1 MDMGNR
7 RIDNLCALYRFD
19 WRLIMGETAKDC
31 RPGTVQKRFPE
42 SVAPLINGKA
52 LLQAARANNAMI
64 MATNIRCRLPVEG
77 IVQASMATDAPVMYE
92 IAKSELG
99 YTEFTPAS
107 FVEYIIRENER
118 LGNTKVPFAIH
129 GDHITV
135 KKPEEVDGVRA
146 LIAEELEAGFTSF
159 AIDASHM
166 PNEQNLAAVLELA
179 RPIVGAGLSL
189 EVELGEIG
197 AKSGSAEGFTKP
209 EEAEWFIRE
218 LVGQGIH
225 PDLLAINN
233 GSIHGTYFG
242 TSQEGIQLELT
253 RSIWEAIQPWSVDI
267 AQHGIT
273 GTSLDK
279 ITSFINYGI
288 RKGNVG
294 TFWQNI
300 SFGLAMN
307 QNGNAITTAGK
318 DYIKRPYRGVPDELW
333 QEMCAWAVETGNTG
347 GNIKNAN
354 KPFAARLSAIPRKA
368 KKRISRQACEEAI
381 RLFEAT
387 HSIGLANKVWGLM
400 L

>member
-1 MDMGNR
+1 MG
-7 RIDNLCALYRFD
+7 
-19 WRLIMGETAKDC
+19 GEGMAKRVDTI
-31 RPGTVQKRFPE
+31 RPENVRERFPD
-42 SVAPLINGKA
+42 SVVPLVNGKA
-52 LLQAARANNAMI
+52 LIEAARKHNAMI
-64 MATNIRCRLPVEG
+64 MATNMRCRLPVEG
-77 IVQASMATDAPVMYE
+77 LVLASMACKAPVMYE

-107 FVEYIIRENER
+107 FVEYIVRENER
-118 LGNTKVPFAIH
+118 LGNTDVPFAIH
-129 GDHITV
+129 ADHITV
-135 KKPEEVDGVRA
+135 KKLEDVPAVAA
-146 LIAEELEAGFTSF
+146 LIAEEIQAGFTSF

-166 PNEQNLAAVLELA
+166 ENEKNLAATSELA
-179 RPIVGAGLSL
+179 KPIIERGLNL

-197 AKSGSAEGFTKP
+197 AKSGSVEGFTQP

-218 LVGQGIH
+218 LGVKGIR

-242 TSQEGIQLELT
+242 TTHEGIQLDLT
-253 RSIWEAIQPWSVDI
+253 RDIWNAIRPWSVDI

-279 ITSFINYGI
+279 ISSFIQYGI

-294 TFWQNI
+294 TLWQNVA
-300 SFGLAMN
+300 FGLAMN
-307 QNGNAITTAGK
+307 QNGNAITTENRE
-318 DYIKRPYRGVPDELW
+318 YIKRPYRGVSDELW
-333 QEMCAWAVETGNTG
+333 RKMWEWAVETKNTG

-354 KPFAARLSAIPRKA
+354 KVFASQMNAMPLIYKM
-368 KKRISRQACEEAI
+368 RITAHACEEAT

-387 HSIGLANKVWGLM
+387 HSIGLADSVWQL

>member
-1 MDMGNR
+1 MPEHGS
-7 RIDNLCALYRFD
+7 F
-19 WRLIMGETAKDC
+19 
-31 RPGTVQKRFPE
+31 RPVNVKNRFPE
-42 SVAPLINGKA
+42 SLAPLVNGKA
-52 LLQAARANNAMI
+52 LLQAAKQHNAMI

-77 IVQASMATDAPVMYE
+77 IVLASMATNAPVMYE

-107 FVEYIIRENER
+107 FVEFIVSENER

-135 KKPEEVDGVRA
+135 KSMDEVESVRA
-146 LIAEELEAGFTSF
+146 LIAEEMQAGFTSF

-166 PNEQNLAAVLELA
+166 ENEKNLAATSDLA
-179 RPIVGAGLSL
+179 KPVTEAGLSL

-197 AKSGSAEGFTKP
+197 AKSGSAEGFTQP
-209 EEAEWFIRE
+209 DEAEWFIKN
-218 LVGQGIH
+218 LVEKGIQ

-242 TSQEGIQLELT
+242 TSKEGIQLDLT
-253 RSIWEAIQPWSVDI
+253 YQIWKAIQPWSVDI

-273 GTSLDK
+273 GTALEK
-279 ITSFINYGI
+279 IGTFINHGI

-300 SFGLAMN
+300 SFGLAMDS
-307 QNGNAITTAGK
+307 NGNAITH
-318 DYIKRPYRGVPDELW
+318 DYEYVKRPYRGIPDELW
-333 QEMCAWAVETGNTG
+333 NDIVAWANETGNTK
-347 GNIKNAN
+347 GNIKKAN
-354 KPFAARLSAIPRKA
+354 KALAAQFNAAPKEC
-368 KKRISRQACEEAI
+368 KERITQQAYEEAV

-387 HSIGLANKVWGLM
+387 NSAGIAGTAWEFVTKG
-400 L
+400 

>member
-1 MDMGNR
+1 MAR
-7 RIDNLCALYRFD
+7 QK
-19 WRLIMGETAKDC
+19 KDV
-31 RPGTVQKRFPE
+31 RPENVKKRFPN
-42 SVAPLINGKA
+42 SIVPLVNGKA
-52 LLQAARANNAMI
+52 LIQAAKKHDAMI

-77 IVQASMATDAPVMYE
+77 IVLASMASKAPVIYE

-99 YTEFTPAS
+99 YTEFTPATFADFIVS
-107 FVEYIIRENER
+107 ENER
-118 LGNTKVPFAIH
+118 LGNTEVPFAIH

-135 KKPEEVDGVRA
+135 KKPEEVEGVAA
-146 LIAEELEAGFTSF
+146 LIAQEMEGGFTSF

-166 PNEQNLAAVLELA
+166 ENEKNLAATSELA
-179 RPIVGAGLSL
+179 KPIVQAGLNL

-197 AKSGSAEGFTKP
+197 AKSGSAEGFTQP
-209 EEAEWFIRE
+209 SEAEWFIRE
-218 LVGQGIH
+218 LDARGIR

-242 TSQEGIQLELT
+242 TSQEGIQLDLT
-253 RSIWEAIQPWSVDI
+253 RKIWEAIQPWSVDI

-279 ITSFINYGI
+279 ISSFIYYGI

-294 TFWQNI
+294 TLWQNV

-307 QNGNAITTAGK
+307 QNGNALTNENRE
-318 DYIKRPYRGVPDELW
+318 YIKRPYRGVPDELW
-333 QEMCAWAVETGNTG
+333 QEMWAWAVETQNTG
-347 GNIKNAN
+347 GNIKKMNKVFAPQFNAMPLVY
-354 KPFAARLSAIPRKA
+354 KR
-368 KKRISRQACEEAI
+368 RISEHAFEEAI

-387 HSIGLANKVWGLM
+387 HSIGLADTVWEL